1 MRTLLLA
8 MLILAL
14 PAAATPAQQVSPP
27 HPHDKPAPS
36 DRLLPLKGT
45 ASGNSCAAFGAG
57 FVKVEGSGTCVKIGG
72 ATSIGVGTSSGGR

>member
-1 MRTLLLA
+1 MRTVLLA

-14 PAAATPAQQVSPP
+14 PASAAPAQPVSPHAP
-27 HPHDKPAPS
+27 DKPAPS

-45 ASGNSCAAFGAG
+45 ASGNSCAAFGPG